1 MFRELRFKGSKQ
13 RVAVLLS
20 FAAHCAVIL
29 LLVHRVPIFVQ
40 PSSVAWGMHGKSEA
54 IVYIAQNLQP
64 ESSSK
69 KLTLPVKAKPKPPK
83 PAPPKPEALRAGS
96 ENGSLDHGPA
106 FGSEAKPALPLVFP
120 DPVIYP
126 WQLSNVRGDV
136 VVEITIDERGEVTDT
151 HVLQSL
157 KQEID
162 QKVVATLR
170 GWHFRPATIDGV
182 AISSRQD
189 VHFHFPS

>member
-1 MFRELRFKGSKQ
+1 MFQELRFKRSNL
-13 RVAVLLS
+13 RAAVLVS
-20 FAAHCAVIL
+20 FALHCALIL
-29 LLVHRVPIFVQ
+29 VLAHRAPIFVKS
-40 PSSVAWGMHGKSEA
+40 SSVAWGLHGKSEA
-54 IVYIAQNLQP
+54 IVYLAQNLQP

-69 KLTLPVKAKPKPPK
+69 KLTLPAKAKHKTPKPE
-83 PAPPKPEALRAGS
+83 PPKPEALRAGS
-96 ENGSLDHGPA
+96 ENGSLDHGPV

-126 WQLSNVRGDV
+126 WQVANVRGDV
-136 VVEITIDERGEVTDT
+136 VVEITIDERGNVTDT
-151 HVLQSL
+151 RVLQSL

-170 GWHFRPATIDGV
+170 DWHFKPATVDGV

>member
-1 MFRELRFKGSKQ
+1 MFQELRFRRSKQ
-13 RVAVLLS
+13 QRAVLAS
-20 FAAHCAVIL
+20 FILHGVVIL
-29 LLVHRVPIFVQ
+29 LFVHRAPIFVKA
-40 PSSVAWGMHGKSEA
+40 SSVAWGMHGKSEA
-54 IVYIAQNLQP
+54 IVYLAQNLQP
-64 ESSSK
+64 ESSSTR
-69 KLTLPVKAKPKPPK
+69 LTLPAKAKRKPPK
-83 PAPPKPEALRAGS
+83 PQVPKPEALRAGS

-120 DPVIYP
+120 DPRIYP
-126 WQLSNVRGDV
+126 WQVANVRGDV
-136 VVEITIDERGEVTDT
+136 VVEITIDERGNVTDT
-151 HVLQSL
+151 RVLQSL

-170 GWHFRPATIDGV
+170 GWHFKPATVDGI